1 MDKITEQ
8 EFIEFI
14 LNSIV
19 AYPADIKVNRTTDE
33 MGVLLTVDANKE
45 DIARIIGK
53 QGQIINAIRLI
64 LRTVAYKNNV
74 RATLKINEPT
84 TTAFSK

>member
-14 LNSIV
+14 LKSIV
-19 AYPADIKVNRTTDE
+19 AHPTDIKVDRTTDE

-64 LRTVAYKNNV
+64 LRTVAYNNNV

-84 TTAFSK
+84 NTTFSE